1 VSDEKAPLERWRN
14 LLKAGL
20 YGGTGL
26 MLAGVVKLLLAWLS
40 ARAGRADFTM
50 VAKETTVSLEIF
62 SVGLVLVILALIGRA
77 IVRSRAGRPDSGVR
91 G

>member
-1 VSDEKAPLERWRN
+1 
-14 LLKAGL
+14 
-20 YGGTGL
+20 
-26 MLAGVVKLLLAWLS
+26 
-40 ARAGRADFTM
+40 M